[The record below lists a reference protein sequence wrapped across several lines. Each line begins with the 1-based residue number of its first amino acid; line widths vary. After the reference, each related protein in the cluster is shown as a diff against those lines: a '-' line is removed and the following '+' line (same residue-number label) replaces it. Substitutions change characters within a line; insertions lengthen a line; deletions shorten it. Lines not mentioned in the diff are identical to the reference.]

1 MNWPQFIADLVVMIV
16 TSALGG
22 LLFAS
27 LGQPVITGEISAS
40 THTVRASGSQLTYK
54 QPLTALATLTA
65 SHQ

>member
-27 LGQPVITGEISAS
+27 LGQPVITGEFLPLLTQSGRAGAS
-40 THTVRASGSQLTYK
+40 
-54 QPLTALATLTA
+54 
-65 SHQ
+65 